1 MAEKYLKAVQK
12 VLNKGSVYFK
22 LHDTIYRVKA
32 IEIKGSNAKFEC
44 ENLQDGEDYEIS
56 FKIEKNLMVDLLRFG
71 LKDKPDQVFMISED
85 LNRPIWFETTLDEL
99 IRELEEWKLKKGLKK
114 ELAGYKDIEEG

>member
-1 MAEKYLKAVQK
+1 
-12 VLNKGSVYFK
+12 
-22 LHDTIYRVKA
+22 VKA

-44 ENLQDGEDYEIS
+44 ENLQDGEEYEIS
-56 FKIEKNLMVDLLRFG
+56 FKIEKDLMVDLLRFG

-114 ELAGYKDIEEG
+114 ELAEYKDIEEG

>member
-32 IEIKGSNAKFEC
+32 IEIKGSKAKFEC

-56 FKIEKNLMVDLLRFG
+56 FKIERDLMVDLLRFG

-99 IRELEEWKLKKGLKK
+99 IRELEEWKLKKGLQK
-114 ELAGYKDIEEG
+114 ELAKYKDIEEG